1 MLLQRDDVVNVQEGF
16 GDCCCVC
23 EKIQLLAHVLTLCG
37 AHTLTG
43 RDVLTGKS
51 TLNDKDVSQLDF
63 DRRELQITSVGR
75 EWQIMDSMSFSHS
88 QRYSGNVC
96 LTFVPFPSIYF

>member
-1 MLLQRDDVVNVQEGF
+1 MSKKEVLLQRNDVVNVQEGF

-23 EKIQLLAHVLTLCG
+23 EKTQLLAHVLTLCG

-51 TLNDKDVSQLDF
+51 TLNDKDVSQLNF
-63 DRRELQITSVGR
+63 DRRELQITSMEEG
-75 EWQIMDSMSFSHS
+75 
-88 QRYSGNVC
+88 SGK
-96 LTFVPFPSIYF
+96 